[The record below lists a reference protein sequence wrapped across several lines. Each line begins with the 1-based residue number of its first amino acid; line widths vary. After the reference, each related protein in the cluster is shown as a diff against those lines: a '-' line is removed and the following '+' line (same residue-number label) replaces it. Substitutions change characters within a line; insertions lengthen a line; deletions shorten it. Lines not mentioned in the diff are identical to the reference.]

1 MTLRTFATVIACGA
15 ALLMAA
21 GHAEAQQKMGFLGDS
36 LNLSDLDREVQRKA
50 ARHALESLG
59 DGEVEKWESPETGHS
74 GAIMPTDS
82 YEMKGLKCRDFRM
95 VIRADRTRNL
105 SLTACNMEDGT
116 WKLYF

>member
-1 MTLRTFATVIACGA
+1 
-15 ALLMAA
+15 MAA

-59 DGEVEKWESPETGHS
+59 DGEVEKWENPETGHS